1 MFVAGAAAAVVFD
14 WVLAAAVLSA
24 SDSAAEALLD
34 VLAAYVGFINWQE
47 RTSSEI
53 VWITKIIGDCI
64 VWASARR
71 SFYQTLFSDVKF
83 IRFGVM
89 Y

>member
-1 MFVAGAAAAVVFD
+1 MAVAGAAAAVAFEA
-14 WVLAAAVLSA
+14 VLGAAELSA
-24 SDSAAEALLD
+24 SDSAAEAL
-34 VLAAYVGFINWQE
+34 AAYVGFMNWQE

-53 VWITKIIGDCI
+53 VCITKIIGDCI

-71 SFYQTLFSDVKF
+71 SFCQTLLSDDKF